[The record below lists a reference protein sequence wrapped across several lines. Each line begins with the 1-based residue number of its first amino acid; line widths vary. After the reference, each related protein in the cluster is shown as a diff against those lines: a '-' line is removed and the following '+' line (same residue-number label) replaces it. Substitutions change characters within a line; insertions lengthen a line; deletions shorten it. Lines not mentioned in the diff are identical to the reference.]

1 MFYCDNCGAQFEEPK
16 KVLETHGNATPP
28 YEKLF
33 ICPFCKSCL
42 FHEKS
47 NTHCRCCGAKLKVAG
62 TDYCSDT
69 CRQQGIKLREKE
81 RKRKRLLS
89 SHPINEI
96 IRQLEIYNKEHN
108 TNYSYGQFVALIL
121 PKKKARKCAKRK
133 KNI

>member
-1 MFYCDNCGAQFEEPK
+1 MFYCDNCGASFDAAK
-16 KVLETHGNATPP
+16 KVLETHGNTTPP
-28 YEKLF
+28 FEKNLV
-33 ICPFCKSCL
+33 CPFCNSDS

-47 NTHCRCCGAKLKVAG
+47 NTHCRCCGAKLKSTD

-69 CRQQGIKLREKE
+69 CRIRGIKLRERE

-89 SHPINEI
+89 THPINEV

-121 PKKKARKCAKRK
+121 PKKKAPKCVKRK
-133 KNI
+133 KNT